1 MAEMEEELK
10 NLLMKVKEE
19 GEKIGLKLN
28 IQKPKIMASG
38 PVTLLQIE
46 RGKVETVTHFI
57 FLGSKITAGGD
68 FTHEIKR
75 RLLLGRKAM
84 TNLDSLLKSRDITLP
99 TKVCLVK
106 VIIFPV
112 VSHIWMWELE
122 YKESW
127 VPKNWYFW
135 TVVLEK
141 TLENPLDSKEIPVV
155 NPKGNQSWI
164 FIGRTD
170 AEAETPILWPLDA
183 KSWLVGKDPDAGVD
197 WRQEEKGTTGDEM
210 VGWYRRL
217 NGQEFEQALGVG
229 DGQRSLACSSPG
241 GHKELDM
248 IEWLS
253 TW

>member
-1 MAEMEEELK
+1 M
-10 NLLMKVKEE
+10 V
-19 GEKIGLKLN
+19 
-28 IQKPKIMASG
+28 SG
-38 PVTLLQIE
+38 PITSWQID
-46 RGKVETVTHFI
+46 GETVTHFI

-170 AEAETPILWPLDA
+170 AEAETPILWSLDA

-197 WRQEEKGTTGDEM
+197 WRQEKGKTDNVM
-210 VGWYRRL
+210 VGWHHHF
-217 NGQEFEQALGVG
+217 NGDEFEKALRVG
-229 DGQRSLACSSPG
+229 DGQGSLLFCSPWG
-241 GHKELDM
+241 GKESDRPERLNWTDWRKVE
-248 IEWLS
+248 IYGFIKIRAKVE
-253 TW
+253 